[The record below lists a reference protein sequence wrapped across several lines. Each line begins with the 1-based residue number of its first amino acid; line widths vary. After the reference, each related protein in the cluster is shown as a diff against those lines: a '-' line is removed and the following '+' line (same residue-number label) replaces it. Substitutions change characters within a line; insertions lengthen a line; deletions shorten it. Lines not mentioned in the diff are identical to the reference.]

1 MRRLPI
7 TLSLCLALAGALS
20 AHAAAPEALTGDPSA
35 IQSVAL
41 DSQTVIGGVD
51 VACTGIGETRNDPK
65 WSAWPVRVEFS
76 NAQHA
81 YETDAAVA
89 LIDAKGKTVL
99 KASCEGAWLLLKP
112 GPGAYTVFAR
122 LTDRTA
128 KPRSARFQTP
138 AHGQIRVVIEF
149 PDA

>member
-1 MRRLPI
+1 
-7 TLSLCLALAGALS
+7 LAGAIPVR
-20 AHAAAPEALTGDPSA
+20 AAAPETLTGDKSA
-35 IQSVAL
+35 IQSVPL
-41 DSQTVIGGVD
+41 DGQAVIGGVE

-89 LIDAKGKTVL
+89 LVNAKGKTVL
-99 KASCEGAWLLLKP
+99 TASCEGPWLLLKP

-122 LTDRTA
+122 LSDSPA